1 MVKFPKFGKRS
12 NFSKTDVYNKY
23 GRKLYGYAIAKW
35 KVTEDEA
42 WDMVYKTIDKT
53 IETHDRYTFESEEKF
68 ASFIFKI
75 FINFLRNHYRDTK
88 SKRLETVSFEEG
100 VEYTNQENDHLN
112 EEEETE
118 SINMKLLQEEL
129 SKLEDWQRVLL
140 LMRAQN
146 YSYEEISEII
156 KKPADQMKVYYLRYK
171 QKILKSIN
179 DKLVLHQSDRQEH

>member
-1 MVKFPKFGKRS
+1 MLKFPKIGKRS
-12 NFSKTDVYNKY
+12 NLSKTDVYNKY
-23 GRKLYGYAIAKW
+23 GRKLYGYAITKW
-35 KVTEDEA
+35 KVNEDEA
-42 WDMVYKTIDKT
+42 WELVYKTIDKT
-53 IETHDRYTFESEEKF
+53 IETHDRYTFEGEEKF

-88 SKRLETVSFEEG
+88 NKRLETVSFEEG
-100 VEYTNQENDHLN
+100 VEYAKQENDNLN

-156 KKPADQMKVYYLRYK
+156 KKPAEQMKVYYLRYK
-171 QKILKSIN
+171 QKILKNIN
-179 DKLVLHQSDRQEH
+179 DKLVLQQSDRQEH

>member
-12 NFSKTDVYNKY
+12 NLSKTDVYNKY
-23 GRKLYGYAIAKW
+23 GRKLYGYAITKW

-42 WDMVYKTIDKT
+42 WDLVYKTIDKT
-53 IETHDRYTFESEEKF
+53 IETYDKYNFGSEDKF

-88 SKRLETVSFEEG
+88 NKRLEMVSFEEG
-100 VEYTNQENDHLN
+100 VEYTKQDNDYLN
-112 EEEETE
+112 EEEPE
-118 SINMKLLQEEL
+118 SLNMKLLKEEL

-156 KKPADQMKVYYLRYK
+156 KKPAEQMKVYYLRYK
-171 QKILKSIN
+171 QKILKNIN
-179 DKLVLHQSDRQEH
+179 DKLVLQQSDRKEY

>member
-1 MVKFPKFGKRS
+1 MLKFPKIGKRS
-12 NFSKTDVYNKY
+12 NLSKTDVYNKY
-23 GRKLYGYAIAKW
+23 GRKLYGYAITKW
-35 KVTEDEA
+35 KVNEDEA
-42 WDMVYKTIDKT
+42 WDLVYKTIDKT
-53 IETHDRYTFESEEKF
+53 IETHDRYTFEGEKKF

-88 SKRLETVSFEEG
+88 NKRLETVSFEEG
-100 VEYTNQENDHLN
+100 IEYAKQENDNLN

-156 KKPADQMKVYYLRYK
+156 KKPAEQMKVYYLRYK
-171 QKILKSIN
+171 QKILKNIN
-179 DKLVLHQSDRQEH
+179 DKLVLQQSDRQEH

>member
-1 MVKFPKFGKRS
+1 MLKFPKFGKR
-12 NFSKTDVYNKY
+12 NISKAEVYNKY

-35 KVTEDEA
+35 NVTEDEA
-42 WDMVYKTIDKT
+42 WELVYKTIDKT
-53 IETHDRYTFESEEKF
+53 IETHDRYSFESEEKF

-75 FINFLRNHYRDTK
+75 FINYLRNHYRDTK
-88 SKRLETVSFEEG
+88 NKRLETVSFEEG
-100 VEYTNQENDHLN
+100 VEYAKQDVDHLN
-112 EEEETE
+112 EEEEPE
-118 SINMKLLQEEL
+118 SLNMKLLKEEL

-156 KKPADQMKVYYLRYK
+156 KKPAEQMKVYYLRYK
-171 QKILKSIN
+171 QKILNNIN